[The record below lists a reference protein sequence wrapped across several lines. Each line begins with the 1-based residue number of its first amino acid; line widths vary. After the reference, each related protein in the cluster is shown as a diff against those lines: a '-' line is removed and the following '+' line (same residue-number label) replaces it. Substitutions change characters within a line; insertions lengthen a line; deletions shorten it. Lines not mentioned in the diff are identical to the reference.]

1 MKKAPMKTKPK
12 TKRRSRV
19 VKSKPVALTS
29 IAEPPAG
36 HVIEM
41 LPRVLGIERIL
52 VPIDFSASAEKA
64 LRYAVSFARQFAAKI
79 TLLHVRPVPYY
90 GGELGGYPTVFPVSE
105 PPAEKVQARL
115 DADLKRLVPPEMR
128 ARTLLRIGA
137 AYDEIC
143 RAAQDAK
150 TDLIIIATHGHTGL
164 KHVLL
169 GSTAER
175 VVRHAPCPVL
185 VVREHEHEFA

>member
-1 MKKAPMKTKPK
+1 
-12 TKRRSRV
+12 
-19 VKSKPVALTS
+19 VALTRL
-29 IAEPPAG
+29 AEAPAG
-36 HVIEM
+36 DVIEM

-64 LRYAVSFARQFAAKI
+64 LRYAVSFARQFEAKI

-90 GGELGGYPTVFPVSE
+90 TGELGGYATVFPVNE

-115 DADLKRLVPPEMR
+115 DADVKRLVPPEMR

-143 RAAQDAK
+143 KAARDAK
-150 TDLIIIATHGHTGL
+150 ADLIIIATHGHTGL